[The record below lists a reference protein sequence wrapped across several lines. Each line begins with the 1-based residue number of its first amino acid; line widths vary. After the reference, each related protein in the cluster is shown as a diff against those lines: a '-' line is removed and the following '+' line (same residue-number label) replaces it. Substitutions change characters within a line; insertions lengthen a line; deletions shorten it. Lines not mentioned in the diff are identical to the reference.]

1 MDPIPITV
9 TLLGKQVPT
18 QSKSYEGITI
28 SQRACISQ
36 GLMGKEDLAEERKS
50 GAYRVGELPKMRF
63 LGTDCLTQTME
74 EWLSGEGKSC
84 Q

>member
-1 MDPIPITV
+1 
-9 TLLGKQVPT
+9 
-18 QSKSYEGITI
+18 
-28 SQRACISQ
+28 
-36 GLMGKEDLAEERKS
+36 MGKEDLAEERKS